1 MDVSQR
7 QREVLHLVFYSG
19 LTLEEA
25 AETLQVGLGSA
36 RTHYNRGKERLA
48 QLLTQQETYER

>member
-1 MDVSQR
+1 MSAR

-25 AETLQVGLGSA
+25 ARTLGMSLGSV
-36 RTHYNRGKERLA
+36 RTHYHRGKSRLA
-48 QLLTQQETYER
+48 QLLELNNG